1 MSRSRVV
8 NLGAISSEMASLSIS
23 DVLQLSLYCDG
34 DSKSSEKSNSDQ
46 IGILVVEIVT
56 RSKGTAFAIWNR

>member
-1 MSRSRVV
+1 MV
-8 NLGAISSEMASLSIS
+8 NLGAISSKMASLSIS
-23 DVLQLSLYCDG
+23 DVPQLSLYSDG